1 MKLTKT
7 KLKQL
12 IKETL
17 LESAEAQARAATD
30 AESEWWVGK
39 MRTLIDDAD
48 LIYKQ
53 MPDEG
58 KKQFVQNLGGSL
70 ERWKEDF
77 PDDYEEEDKEGD
89 WIGYSGDV
97 GELPGDEAFGVGYE
111 AGKRGL

>member
-12 IKETL
+12 IKEEIGRTMI
-17 LESAEAQARAATD
+17 EGDEAIATAATE

-58 KKQFVQNLGGSL
+58 KKQFIQNLGGSL

-77 PDDYEEEDKEGD
+77 PGDSGEEGKEGD
-89 WIGYSGDV
+89 WFGYSGFPV
-97 GELPGDEAFGVGYE
+97 ELEADY
-111 AGKRGL
+111 